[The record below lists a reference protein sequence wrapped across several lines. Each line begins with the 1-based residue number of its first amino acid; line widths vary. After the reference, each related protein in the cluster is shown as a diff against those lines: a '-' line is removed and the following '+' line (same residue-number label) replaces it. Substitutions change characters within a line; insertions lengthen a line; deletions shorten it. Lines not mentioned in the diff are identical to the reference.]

1 MKVLFESP
9 NLPIAQSPNLLIQP
23 MSIQDSGDQTPPHNL
38 GLYRLEGFSGYRQ
51 ELLQLHE
58 WLTGGDDLPALA
70 ISGDQGVGKTTLLT
84 AAGWNH
90 LRHFSEGVIRVSA
103 AGGERFR
110 LYDVV
115 RTMDSVFG
123 TEMTRTS
130 EERWGLSI
138 LEQLFRRKRLLII
151 DKLAGATPEE
161 LQTLVEIIGHLQ
173 ETGGYARIALIDR
186 NFSAGIAELVRHQHF
201 RLNGLAPAD
210 LPLFITRRA
219 PPSVREAALVHADEI
234 YALTGGRPL
243 PARLLLG
250 LLLDLPWPELMALLA
265 ENLDEQGWVQ
275 PAALAAFAVEN
286 FAIFNPQVGPLLN
299 RLVSASGG
307 ASDTALRELFWADL
321 GTVAE
326 LEQTVQALV
335 ERALL
340 DHDLM
345 RRRLVMHPL
354 IRTYLEQN
362 VVLLGEEWDRAHAR
376 YYLDY
381 ARQYQMLPLVRWSEV
396 NVEWGNISRGAE
408 WCAARIR
415 QIWQQEPLEMLRDPT
430 LDGARLAIPEA
441 DDDLYDDLRTTRDY
455 GLALGHYAFWR
466 HPPGVAEWLAA
477 GALSALALAD
487 LRNYAWFLMNIGRQL
502 FFRGAVA
509 EAIGWLERAQTIFD
523 ERDLLMELAYVL
535 TDLGTSYRMLQNNR
549 RARDSFQAAFDCVAQ
564 SGNLEALA
572 TAYMNLGSAFFAMN
586 NYDRALQEQR
596 KALRVALRR
605 EEDHQIASAFNNM
618 GLAMEAMDRLEE
630 AQHAYERALDLFR
643 RIGDYTGI
651 SACYNNLG
659 SVCYARGNQDEAL
672 SWYELDLR
680 LSESRGAWTDM
691 AATLHNL
698 GHVALELD
706 QPERATTYFTQSRD
720 LYAAFQLV
728 DYVEE
733 EEAMLELIR
742 AGA

>member
-1 MKVLFESP
+1 MSTQDLG
-9 NLPIAQSPNLLIQP
+9 AQI
-23 MSIQDSGDQTPPHNL
+23 PPHNL

-58 WLTGGDDLPALA
+58 WLTGGNDLPALA

-103 AGGERFR
+103 AGGQRFR

-115 RTMDSVFG
+115 RTMDSIFG
-123 TEMTRTS
+123 TEMTRIS
-130 EERWGLSI
+130 EERWGISI
-138 LEQLFRRKRLLII
+138 LEQLFRRRRLLII

-186 NFSAGIAELVRHQHF
+186 NLSASTADLVRHQHF
-201 RLNGLAPAD
+201 RLKGLAAAD
-210 LPLFITRRA
+210 LPAFITRRA
-219 PPSVREAALVHADEI
+219 PAPVREVALAQADAI
-234 YALTGGRPL
+234 HALTGGRPL
-243 PARLLLG
+243 LVRLLLG
-250 LLLDLPWPELMALLA
+250 LLLDLPWPELVALLA
-265 ENLDEQGWVQ
+265 ENLDEQGQ
-275 PAALAAFAVEN
+275 IHSPALVAIAVEN

-307 ASDTALRELFWADL
+307 ASDTALRQLFWDDL
-321 GTVAE
+321 GTTTE

-340 DHDLM
+340 DHDRM

-376 YYLDY
+376 YYLGY
-381 ARQYQMLPLVRWSEV
+381 AHQYQTLPIVRWSEV
-396 NVEWGNISRGAE
+396 DVEWGNIFRGAD
-408 WCAARIR
+408 WCVTRVR
-415 QIWQQEPLEMLRDPT
+415 QIWQQELLEMLRDPA
-430 LDGARLAIPEA
+430 LDSARIAIPEA
-441 DDDLYDDLRTTRDY
+441 DDNLHEDLRTMRDY

-466 HPPGVAEWLAA
+466 HPPGIAEWLAA

-502 FFRGAVA
+502 FFRGAVE
-509 EAIGWLERAQTIFD
+509 EAIGWLERAETIFD
-523 ERDLLMELAYVL
+523 ERDLLMELADVL
-535 TDLGTSYRMLQNNR
+535 TDLGTSHRMLQNNR
-549 RARDSFQAAFDCVAQ
+549 RARDHFQAAFDCVAQ
-564 SGNLEALA
+564 SGNLGALA
-572 TAYMNLGSAFFAMN
+572 TAYMNLGSAFFALN

-605 EEDHQIASAFNNM
+605 EEEHQIASAFNNM

-630 AQHAYERALDLFR
+630 AQHAYERALDLFQ
-643 RIGDYTGI
+643 RIEDYTGI

-659 SVCYARGNQDEAL
+659 SVSYARGNYGQAL
-672 SWYELDLR
+672 MWYELDLK

-706 QPERATTYFTQSRD
+706 EPERAATYFTHSRD
-720 LYAAFQLV
+720 LYAAFQLTA
-728 DYVEE
+728 YVEE
-733 EEAMLELIR
+733 EEAMLELILVR
-742 AGA
+742 G